1 MQACRYG
8 STDVETRAFAA
19 VLPQLRSRFADAYL
33 MSAAASGYGASAHV
47 ARFAFAQR
55 GRSLTDS
62 RVNLFDRRYAAQRS
76 AMIRSFDFQSRAHLV
91 VLDIKYLAL
100 FPHRAR

>member
-62 RVNLFDRRYAAQRS
+62 LTDAVLALRS